1 MGRRGPKHHLKR
13 VCAPKSWMLDKLS
26 GVFAP
31 RPTPGPHKLRE
42 CMPLMVFLRNRL
54 KYALTY
60 IECKKIVKQRL
71 IKVDGKI
78 RTDSKYPIG
87 MMDVVT
93 IEKTGENF
101 RMLYDHKGRFVV
113 HRIDVEEAKTK
124 LCKVKRVM
132 TGPKGVPFVVTN
144 DGRTIRYPDPLVKL
158 NDSILINTAT
168 AKIQEFVKF
177 ESGNLCMITGGRN
190 IGRVGIITSRERHP
204 GSFEIVHVKDANGH
218 AFATR
223 VNNVFVIGRG
233 SKPLI
238 TLPRGKGLKLSIA
251 EERDHRLAAKTGVSI
266 QQIAAQQAVAV

>member
-71 IKVDGKI
+71 IKIDGKI

-113 HRIDVEEAKTK
+113 HRIDAEEAKTK

-132 TGPKGVPFVVTN
+132 VGPKGVPFVVTN
-144 DGRTIRYPDPLVKL
+144 DGRTLRYPDPLVKL
-158 NDSILINTAT
+158 NDTVLINTST

-190 IGRVGIITSRERHP
+190 IGRAGIITSRERHP

-233 SKPLI
+233 NKPLI
-238 TLPRGKGLKLSIA
+238 TLPRGKGLKLTIA
-251 EERDHRLAAKTGVSI
+251 EERDHRLAAKTGVSV
-266 QQIAAQQAVAV
+266 QQIAAQAVTA

>member
-1 MGRRGPKHHLKR
+1 
-13 VCAPKSWMLDKLS
+13 
-26 GVFAP
+26 
-31 RPTPGPHKLRE
+31 
-42 CMPLMVFLRNRL
+42 MVFLRNRL

-71 IKVDGKI
+71 IKIDGKI

-113 HRIDVEEAKTK
+113 HRIDAEEAKTK

-132 TGPKGVPFVVTN
+132 VGPKGVPFVVTN
-144 DGRTIRYPDPLVKL
+144 DGRTLRYPDPLVKL
-158 NDSILINTAT
+158 NDTVLINTST

-190 IGRVGIITSRERHP
+190 IGRAGIITSRERHP

-233 SKPLI
+233 NKPLI
-238 TLPRGKGLKLSIA
+238 TLPRGKGLKLTIA
-251 EERDHRLAAKTGVSI
+251 EERDHRLAAKTGVSV
-266 QQIAAQQAVAV
+266 QQIAAQAVTA